1 MPKNTNKK
9 IDLNQF
15 ERDWMTMSRVVKE
28 MEHMFFKCRDNDLDD
43 VHIERAGSYNQ
54 MLKCAKAW
62 KAKTGSMKEKINLR
76 IASVVFFL
84 IGLSPSIY
92 LMNQGSSVPA
102 KTPINH
108 VANTESS
115 SVENLLATNPEPIDV
130 GPADDWLVDELKDPH
145 GIRKSGRS
153 AGK

>member
-15 ERDWMTMSRVVKE
+15 ERDWMTMSRVLKKWNTCFLSAE
-28 MEHMFFKCRDNDLDD
+28 IMTLMMSISN
-43 VHIERAGSYNQ
+43 AGSYNQ

-115 SVENLLATNPEPIDV
+115 SVEKPVSN
-130 GPADDWLVDELKDPH
+130 
-145 GIRKSGRS
+145 
-153 AGK
+153 